1 MAEIKSTLELVMQ
14 RTSHL
19 SMSEEDKRKQAAK
32 EFKEA
37 VNRLALKYLDGQIDL
52 DRFRAEFSR
61 LKAGLFRQSGG
72 SRRDWQANRPAADN
86 SLVLDLIK
94 HGLGYDISD
103 IEAVLKDFRE
113 KLHSVNDQAVERIR
127 ADLLKKG
134 ISGSAVVPNLETDKD
149 HAGRIEEMFDAS
161 VKRLPR
167 RSLDRNN
174 HAGTLPA

>member
-1 MAEIKSTLELVMQ
+1 MAEIKSTLELVME

-61 LKAGLFRQSGG
+61 LKAGPSGKAEAAAEIG
-72 SRRDWQANRPAADN
+72 RRIDPAADN

-149 HAGRIEEMFDAS
+149 HAGRIEEMLEALS
-161 VKRLPR
+161 EELAEKIARL
-167 RSLDRNN
+167 
-174 HAGTLPA
+174 G